1 MNASA
6 PKVRGRERTLVL
18 PSQAWQLPTRPR
30 TGDHVPGRVLF
41 ILYILPCISS
51 SQYYFIVGVGSNL
64 PFSGFMFPCGRISI
78 RVKLLVSCSLLQFP
92 WRESFT
98 SLVGWEEELDMS
110 GSATFRTTLVSP
122 CLKKG
127 RILFCCRV
135 SWWAEWSR
143 SAPGDGPVFPF
154 LPVPN
159 DVFSVVVSD

>member
-1 MNASA
+1 MVFCALTKELMNASA

-78 RVKLLVSCSLLQFP
+78 RVKLLVSCSLLQSP
-92 WRESFT
+92 WRESLT
-98 SLVGWEEELDMS
+98 SLVSWEEGTRHVWLGHIQDHSCISLPKE
-110 GSATFRTTLVSP
+110 RTHFVLLPS
-122 CLKKG
+122 LM
-127 RILFCCRV
+127 V
-135 SWWAEWSR
+135 SWVEQICPRGRACISI
-143 SAPGDGPVFPF
+143 S
-154 LPVPN
+154 
-159 DVFSVVVSD
+159 SCT